1 MPKTLYISDLD
12 GTLLNSNKELSPFT
26 RETINKFIS
35 MGGHFSV
42 ATARTAASTSK
53 ILAELDVKVPAVLMN
68 GAVIYD
74 LGNERYIKT
83 EIIPEDEARIVIDTI
98 NEYGISGF
106 MYAIRNGILV
116 TYYENLKTRQMKE
129 FHDER
134 VQRYYKSF
142 EQVKSFIHKAAENNV
157 IYFTLIDEY
166 EGLSYVCNELKN
178 CGGIDMT
185 LYKDIYEPELWYLEI
200 YSVNASKFNAVS
212 FLRREYGYDR
222 VVGYG
227 DNNNDIP
234 MLKACDEFYAAANG
248 VEQLRAMATAVIGSN
263 IDDGVARHILDRE
276 LGLCG
281 E

>member
-12 GTLLNSNKELSPFT
+12 GTLLNSSKELSPFT
-26 RETINKFIS
+26 RETLNKFIS

-42 ATARTAASTSK
+42 ATARTAASTTK
-53 ILAELDVKVPAVLMN
+53 ILADLDVKVPAVLMN

-74 LGNERYIKT
+74 LRSERYIKT
-83 EIIPEDEARIVIDTI
+83 ESIPEDKARMVIDII

-106 MYAIRNGILV
+106 MYVIRNGILV
-116 TYYENLKTRQMKE
+116 TYYENLKTRQMRE

-142 EQVKSFIHKAAENNV
+142 EQVESFIHKSAENNV

-166 EGLSYVCNELKN
+166 EGLSCVYNELKDR
-178 CGGIDMT
+178 GGIDMT

-200 YSVNASKFNAVS
+200 YSINASKFNAVS

-234 MLKACDEFYAAANG
+234 MQKACDEFYAVANG
-248 VEQLRAMATAVIGSN
+248 VEQLRALSTAVIGSN
-263 IDDGVARHILDRE
+263 SDDGVARHILERE
-276 LGLCG
+276 MAMDKC
-281 E
+281 